1 LPGGYYVRLEVSDT
15 GSGMTSEVQTRIF
28 DPFFTTKSTG
38 RGLGL
43 AAVQGI
49 VRSHSGAMK
58 VVSSL
63 GQGTRFEVLLP
74 CVDLQVQPIPDIVAQ
89 ASAREVEV
97 ANATGTVLLVEDE
110 DTLRLAVSKM
120 LRKKGLSVIEA
131 VDGSAAVNLFRANE
145 PDIAVVLLDITLPG
159 MSGLEVFAE
168 LRRIRPDIKV
178 IITTAYSQET
188 TVPTGGDQQFWAFI
202 RKPYQL
208 NDLWNLILAAC
219 RQEGMTVHTASDL
232 PVS

>member
-1 LPGGYYVRLEVSDT
+1 
-15 GSGMTSEVQTRIF
+15 MTSEVQTRIF

-49 VRSHSGAMK
+49 VRSHFGAIK

-74 CVDLQVQPIPDIVAQ
+74 SSDQQAQIIPDIVSR
-89 ASAREVEV
+89 ASAREAARV
-97 ANATGTVLLVEDE
+97 TGTVLLVEDE

-131 VDGSAAVNLFRANE
+131 IDGAAAVELFRANE
-145 PDIAVVLLDITLPG
+145 PDIDLVLLDVTLPR
-159 MSGLEVFAE
+159 MSGPEVFAE

-188 TVPTGGDQQFWAFI
+188 TVPIGGAQQSWAFI

-208 NDLWNLILAAC
+208 NDLWNLIWLAC
-219 RQEGMTVHTASDL
+219 QQKGMTARAASDL